1 MAGKKRYGIVKK
13 MLEQKGYHWVRT
25 SGSHHIFE
33 KPGIGIYVL
42 PVHNGKVKPF
52 YVKQI
57 EKLG

>member
-1 MAGKKRYGIVKK
+1 

>member
-1 MAGKKRYGIVKK
+1 
-13 MLEQKGYHWVRT
+13 MLEQKGYQWVRT